1 MTPLLRPATL
11 AAAVLLSA
19 CGGSSPPPEAAPAPA
34 PAAAAPAPPR
44 VSITGSEQ
52 HYDIDGSSAGALREG
67 IARLGPK
74 DASGTSRQ
82 ALTVWDLQ
90 WTYKL
95 VPGAPGDSS
104 CTLGDLKV
112 TLNVT
117 VTLPRWTPPTTAPAS
132 LRQTWRTYLE
142 HVKVH
147 EAGHRAIAEG
157 NARDLFKAMTPLRAR
172 TCAALDALASRTG
185 EDIVADGRAR
195 NRAYDVETKHGQ
207 TQGVML
213 GP

>member
-1 MTPLLRPATL
+1 MTALRQSATL
-11 AAAVLLSA
+11 AAALLVSA

-34 PAAAAPAPPR
+34 PAAAGPATAR

-52 HYDIDGSSAGALREG
+52 YYDIDGSSAGALREG

-74 DASGTSRQ
+74 DESGKSLD

-90 WTYKL
+90 WTYKP

-104 CTLGDLKV
+104 CTLSDLKV

-147 EAGHRAIAEG
+147 EAGHRAIAER
-157 NARDLFKAMTPLRAR
+157 NARDLFKALTPLRAR
-172 TCAALDALASRTG
+172 TCPSLDALASRTG

-207 TQGVML
+207 TQGVVL

>member
-1 MTPLLRPATL
+1 MRRPATL
-11 AAAVLLSA
+11 AVALLLSA

-34 PAAAAPAPPR
+34 PGAAPAVAR
-44 VSITGSEQ
+44 VSITGREQ
-52 HYDIDGSSAGALREG
+52 YYDIDGSSAGALREG
-67 IARLGPK
+67 INRLGPK
-74 DASGTSRQ
+74 DASGTSLD

-90 WTYKL
+90 WTYKP

-104 CTLGDLKV
+104 CALSDLKV
-112 TLNVT
+112 TLNLS
-117 VTLPRWTPPTTAPAS
+117 VTLPRWTPPATAPAS

-142 HVKVH
+142 HVKTH
-147 EAGHRAIAEG
+147 EAGHRAIAER
-157 NARDLFKAMTPLRAR
+157 NAGDLYRALSGLRAP

-195 NRAYDVETKHGQ
+195 NRAYDVQTKHGQ
-207 TQGVML
+207 TQGVVL

>member
-1 MTPLLRPATL
+1 VTALRRPAIF
-11 AAAVLLSA
+11 AAAILSA
-19 CGGSSPPPEAAPAPA
+19 CGGSSPPPEAPAPA

-44 VSITGSEQ
+44 VAITGSEQ
-52 HYDIDGSSAGALREG
+52 YYDIDGSSAGALREG
-67 IARLGPK
+67 INRLGPK
-74 DASGTSRQ
+74 DESGKSLD

-90 WTYKL
+90 WTYKP

-104 CTLGDLKV
+104 CTLSDLKV
-112 TLNVT
+112 MLNVT
-117 VTLPRWTPPTTAPAS
+117 VTLPRWTPPTTAQPS

-147 EAGHRAIAEG
+147 EAGHRAIAER
-157 NARDLFKAMTPLRAR
+157 NAQDLFKALTPLRAR
-172 TCAALDALASRTG
+172 TCPALDALASRTG

-207 TQGVML
+207 TQGVVL